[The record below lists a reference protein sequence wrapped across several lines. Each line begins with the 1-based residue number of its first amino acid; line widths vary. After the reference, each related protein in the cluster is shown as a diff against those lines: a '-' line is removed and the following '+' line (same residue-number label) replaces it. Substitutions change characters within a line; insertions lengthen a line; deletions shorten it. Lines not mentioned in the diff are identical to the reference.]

1 MVTVKTVNNNRP
13 PETNPKLKPVDKK
26 PTEKKPVNPVKGSG
40 NRKDGIWSSLT
51 TFAQSIGMGTG

>member
-1 MVTVKTVNNNRP
+1 MVTVKTVNNIRP

-26 PTEKKPVNPVKGSG
+26 PAEKKPVKGSG

-51 TFAQSIGMGTG
+51 TLAQSIGMGTG